1 MHAGLN
7 QPRQQVNR
15 LPTWPAQQRQSSK
28 FSGAAEAPAD
38 QQRAASEA
46 LYDVVVTREHGKNGE
61 FANLLEQ
68 EGLAVLEM
76 PLVETTPGADR

>member
-1 MHAGLN
+1 MHARLD

-15 LPTWPAQQRQSSK
+15 LPTWPSQHRQSSNS
-28 FSGAAEAPAD
+28 SGAAEAPEKE
-38 QQRAASEA
+38 QRAAREA
-46 LYDVVVTREHGKNGE
+46 DYDVVVTREQGKNGE
-61 FANLLEQ
+61 FTNLLQQ